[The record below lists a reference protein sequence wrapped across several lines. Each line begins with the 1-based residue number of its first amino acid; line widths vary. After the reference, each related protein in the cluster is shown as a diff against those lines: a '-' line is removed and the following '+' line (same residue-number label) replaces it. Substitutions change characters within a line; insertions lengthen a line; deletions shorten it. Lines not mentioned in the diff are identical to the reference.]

1 MAKVTWKGWRKEP
14 EEDCRVA
21 YEFLTGRRTKPFY
34 VVFGR
39 PETLNNQPEEDLDD
53 QAELEANKERITSK
67 NLQKGEGI

>member
-39 PETLNNQPEEDLDD
+39 PETLNNLSEEDLDD
-53 QAELEANKERITSK
+53 QAEPVDNED
-67 NLQKGEGI
+67 

>member
-21 YEFLTGRRTKPFY
+21 YECLTGRRTKPFI

-39 PETLNNQPEEDLDD
+39 PETSNNKSEKDLEN
-53 QAELEANKERITSK
+53 QNEYIENKLER
-67 NLQKGEGI
+67 

>member
-14 EEDCRVA
+14 EEDWQQA
-21 YEFLTGRRTKPFY
+21 YEVLTGRKKPFY